1 MGHKELDTTEV
12 TSRTHALLGITEKHL
27 VATNLAL
34 LIQGVPQLDHPAW
47 ALYAQRASA
56 PTPASPVAA

>member
-1 MGHKELDTTEV
+1 M

-34 LIQGVPQLDHPAW
+34 HIQGVPQLDHPAW

-56 PTPASPVAA
+56 STPASPVAA